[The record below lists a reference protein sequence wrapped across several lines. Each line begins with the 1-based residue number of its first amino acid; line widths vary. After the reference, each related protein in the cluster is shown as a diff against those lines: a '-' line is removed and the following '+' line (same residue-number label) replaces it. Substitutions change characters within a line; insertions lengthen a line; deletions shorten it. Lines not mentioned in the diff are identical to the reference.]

1 MVHKKLREHYGITV
15 PLSATRSI
23 TEYHAEQ
30 ITELGELLGLPIASS
45 ADVVIGESD
54 GSMIP
59 IVETYLPEE
68 ADKVRDRRKHK
79 RLFWKEARLS
89 MAHAQGSV
97 TPVFLGTMD

>member
-1 MVHKKLREHYGITV
+1 M

-23 TEYHAEQ
+23 TVHHAKQ
-30 ITELGELLGLPIASS
+30 ITELGESLELPTTST

-68 ADKVRDRRKHK
+68 SDKIRDRRKHK

-89 MAHAQGSV
+89 MAHARGSV
-97 TPVFLGTMD
+97 SPLFWEP